1 MRFFL
6 NFGIVCKKTLPLG
19 FMLMSEI
26 SDNGQKSVS
35 KEAVSSTALS
45 LSGRWWWYVSIG
57 AVAIAFGLGLLA
69 IIELIARPLAIIAM
83 GVVVAMAF
91 APVTEFFGRWL
102 PRTVAILLAYLI
114 FVLII
119 TGIGFIVFPP
129 LIDQAQEASSDLPD
143 LIDNAQN
150 WMEQLSFLDSESL
163 VDTVRSQLG
172 NFTSTLVRLPIAIF
186 SSLLDILLVLV
197 ISLYWLIQLPKMKRF
212 TLSLFPASEK
222 SRVGDVLAK
231 MGQAMGGFIRAAVIN
246 GIIVGLLTYIALTI
260 IGVDFPL
267 VLALLAGVLEIIPV
281 VGPIIA
287 GTIIVLIALL
297 QSLTIALIVLIF
309 EVVMQQVENN
319 VLVPNIMRTQAE
331 ISPLLT
337 LLALFVGSAVGGVLG
352 ALVAIPL
359 AAALSV
365 VVVEV
370 IGPMIRRWSGPEKM
384 VENKG
389 EMDGEDS

>member
-1 MRFFL
+1 
-6 NFGIVCKKTLPLG
+6 
-19 FMLMSEI
+19 MSEL
-26 SDNGQKSVS
+26 SHAEKKSIRR
-35 KEAVSSTALS
+35 EAVPSTVLS
-45 LSGRWWWYVSIG
+45 ASTRWWWYVSIG

-91 APVTEFFGRWL
+91 APVTEFFGQWL
-102 PRTVAILLAYLI
+102 SRSLAILLSYFL
-114 FVLII
+114 FVLVII
-119 TGIGFIVFPP
+119 GIGLIVFPP
-129 LIDQAQEASSDLPD
+129 LINQAQEASSDLPD

-150 WMEQLSFLDSESL
+150 WIEQVSFLDSESL

-172 NFTSTLVRLPIAIF
+172 SFTSTLVRLPIAIV

-197 ISLYWLIQLPKMKRF
+197 ISLYWLIQLPEMKKF
-212 TLSLFPASEK
+212 TLSLFPANEK
-222 SRVGDVLAK
+222 SRVGSVLAK
-231 MGQAMGGFIRAAVIN
+231 MGQSMGGFIRAAVIN
-246 GIIVGLLTYIALTI
+246 GIIVGLLTYIALVI

-287 GTIIVLIALL
+287 GITIVLVALL
-297 QSLTIALIVLIF
+297 QSPTTALIVLVF

-365 VVVEV
+365 MVVEV
-370 IGPMIRRWSGPEKM
+370 IGPVIRRWSGAEKVVDY
-384 VENKG
+384 VENTDEGQGG
-389 EMDGEDS
+389 ES

>member
-1 MRFFL
+1 M
-6 NFGIVCKKTLPLG
+6 T
-19 FMLMSEI
+19 ET
-26 SDNGQKSVS
+26 SDVGQKSETGEV
-35 KEAVSSTALS
+35 VQPRQLS
-45 LSGRWWWYVSIG
+45 FSGRWWWYVTIG
-57 AVAIAFGLGLLA
+57 AVAIALGLGLLA

-91 APVTEFFGRWL
+91 APVTEIFERWL
-102 PRTVAILLAYLI
+102 PRSVAILLAYLI

-119 TGIGFIVFPP
+119 VGIGFIVFPP
-129 LIDQAQEASSDLPD
+129 LINQAQEASSDLPD
-143 LIDNAQN
+143 LVDNAQN
-150 WMEQLSFLDSESL
+150 WLEQLSFLDSQSL

-172 NFTSTLVRLPIAIF
+172 TFTSTLVRLPLAIV

-197 ISLYWLIQLPKMKRF
+197 ISLYWLIQMPKMKKF
-212 TLSLFPASEK
+212 TLSLFP
-222 SRVGDVLAK
+222 VGDQSTVGSVLAK

-246 GIIVGLLTYIALTI
+246 GVIVGLLTYVALVI
-260 IGVDFPL
+260 IGLDFPL

-287 GTIIVLIALL
+287 GTIIALFALL
-297 QSLTIALIVLIF
+297 QSPTTALIVLVF

-337 LLALFVGSAVGGVLG
+337 ILALFVGSAVGGVLG

-359 AAALSV
+359 AAALNV
-365 VVVEV
+365 VVVEL
-370 IGPMIRRWSGPEKM
+370 IGPMIRRWSGAEKD
-384 VENKG
+384 VENKD
-389 EMDGEDS
+389 ELDGEES

>member
-1 MRFFL
+1 MNETFDARQESAA
-6 NFGIVCKKTLPLG
+6 GEVVP
-19 FMLMSEI
+19 SR
-26 SDNGQKSVS
+26 Q
-35 KEAVSSTALS
+35 LS
-45 LSGRWWWYVSIG
+45 LSGRWWWYVTVG
-57 AVAIAFGLGLLA
+57 AVAIALGLGTLA

-91 APVTEFFGRWL
+91 APVAEIFERWL
-102 PRTVAILLAYLI
+102 PRSVAILLAYLL
-114 FVLII
+114 FVLIVVL
-119 TGIGFIVFPP
+119 IGFIIFPP
-129 LIDQAQEASSDLPD
+129 LINQAQEASADLPD

-150 WMEQLSFLDSESL
+150 WLEQLSFLDSQSL
-163 VDTVRSQLG
+163 VDTVSSQLG
-172 NFTSTLVRLPIAIF
+172 NFTSTLVRLPIAIV

-197 ISLYWLIQLPKMKRF
+197 ISLYWLIQMPKMKQF
-212 TLSLFPASEK
+212 ALSLFPAREQTA
-222 SRVGDVLAK
+222 VENVLSK
-231 MGQAMGGFIRAAVIN
+231 MGQTMGGFIRAAAIN
-246 GIIVGLLTYIALTI
+246 GVIVGLLTYVALVI

-287 GTIIVLIALL
+287 GTIIVLFALL
-297 QSLTIALIVLIF
+297 QSPTMALVVLIF

-319 VLVPNIMRTQAE
+319 LLVPNIMRTQAE

-337 LLALFVGSAVGGVLG
+337 ILALFVGSAVGGILG

-359 AAALSV
+359 AAALTV

-370 IGPMIRRWSGPEKM
+370 IGPMIRRWSGTRKA
-384 VENKG
+384 VESKD